1 MPHYPKK
8 SHCDGEF
15 HEKFK
20 VNNLVSNTPN
30 VAHNQDPYL
39 IDSWNIVI
47 VDKNDMWVCNKG
59 TAFLT
64 NYDLLGNI
72 ISNPV
77 KIPDVNSISALP
89 TGLIVNESTGFV
101 ISSGSNIA
109 SSYLLIATENGAIF
123 GFNPL
128 VDPSN
133 AVIAVDNSSINS
145 CYKGIAMINN
155 YLCAADFHNNRI
167 DVFDF
172 NFVHVL
178 TLPFADLEVLNPI
191 PVNYAPF
198 NIVNINNY
206 MFVTYAKQSGIGC
219 NDDPGKGHGYV
230 SIFNYEGLF
239 VKRFISNGKLN
250 SPYGIIKL
258 PESFG
263 DLGHNFLIGNNGNGK
278 LNVYNHDGK
287 YVTTL
292 KNKHHHKIII
302 NGLHGFAK
310 YHDDSEYDHD
320 SHHNHHHDSHH
331 NHHHESHRIF
341 FGAGSTNSLNG
352 LVGTIKKDKH
362 CR

>member
-1 MPHYPKK
+1 MSHPRKK
-8 SHCDGEF
+8 SNCDGKY
-15 HEKFK
+15 HENFK
-20 VNNLVSNTPN
+20 VNNLVSSAPN

-39 IDSWNIVI
+39 IDPWNIVI

-64 NYDLLGNI
+64 NYDLDGNI

-77 KIPDVNSISALP
+77 KIPDVNSIPALP

-101 ISSGSNIA
+101 ISSGSNVA

-155 YLCAADFHNNRI
+155 YLCAADFFNNRI

-172 NFVHVL
+172 NFVHVT

-191 PVNYAPF
+191 PANYAPF
-198 NIVNINNY
+198 NIVNIHNY
-206 MFVTYAKQSGIGC
+206 MFVTYAKQSGVGC
-219 NDDPGKGHGYV
+219 EADPGKGHGYV
-230 SIFNYEGLF
+230 SIFNDEGLF
-239 VKRFISNGKLN
+239 VKRFISKGKLN

-263 DLGHNFLIGNNGNGK
+263 EFEHKFLIGNNGNGK
-278 LNVYNHDGK
+278 LHVYNHEGH
-287 YVTTL
+287 YLSTL

-302 NGLHGFAK
+302 PGLHGLAK
-310 YHDDSEYDHD
+310 NDNDS
-320 SHHNHHHDSHH
+320 
-331 NHHHESHRIF
+331 HHESHHGSHHGSQHIY
-341 FGAGSTNSLNG
+341 FGSGSTHCLNG
-352 LVGTIKKDKH
+352 LVGSIKKDKH
-362 CR
+362 H